1 MDADVRSETAIRIFE
16 RRSTGLSRMDG
27 GVGGRATK
35 RGTLFFLRPPLL
47 NSGGAAVPTQDG
59 GAVKGMEGPRA
70 RRRSLPAGPA
80 ARPLG
85 KKERAAAK
93 PR

>member
-47 NSGGAAVPTQDG
+47 NSGGAAVPTQGG
-59 GAVKGMEGPRA
+59 GAVKGMEGPRRRKA
-70 RRRSLPAGPA
+70 KPSRRRNRSEKS
-80 ARPLG
+80 RRRR
-85 KKERAAAK
+85 KSRA
-93 PR
+93 